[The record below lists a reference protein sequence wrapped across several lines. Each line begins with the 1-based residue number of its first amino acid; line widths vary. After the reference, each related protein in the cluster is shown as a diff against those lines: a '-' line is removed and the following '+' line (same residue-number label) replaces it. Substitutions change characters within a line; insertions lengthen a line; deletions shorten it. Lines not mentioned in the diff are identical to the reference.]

1 MKLISYTH
9 NNKASFGHQA
19 TSDKIIDIASK
30 FNYVDVL
37 DFISKDGHNNQ
48 DIINYIKSND
58 ALVLDMVD
66 LKVVSPI
73 KPRSLR
79 DAYAFR
85 QHVEAGRKNRELE
98 MIPEYDEFPVFYF
111 SPNLPSHIQF

>member
-19 TSDKIIDIASK
+19 TSDKVIDIASK

-37 DFISKDGHNNQ
+37 DFISKSGQNNQ
-48 DIINYIKSND
+48 DIISYIKSDD
-58 ALVLDMVD
+58 ALSLDILD
-66 LKVVSPI
+66 LKVASPI

-85 QHVEAGRKNRELE
+85 QKKSW
-98 MIPEYDEFPVFYF
+98 P
-111 SPNLPSHIQF
+111 

>member
-37 DFISKDGHNNQ
+37 DFISNQ
-48 DIINYIKSND
+48 TVITRTTI
-58 ALVLDMVD
+58 
-66 LKVVSPI
+66 
-73 KPRSLR
+73 
-79 DAYAFR
+79 
-85 QHVEAGRKNRELE
+85 
-98 MIPEYDEFPVFYF
+98 FPKKIAIRME
-111 SPNLPSHIQF
+111 SEQR